1 MIVLTML
8 LSMGFT
14 LFLVSR
20 KMNMGLSLAIGAVLL
35 ALSNGKDFYYLFKLI
50 LRTFS
55 EYTTVTLA
63 LTVAFITILGHLME
77 KYLLLDRMIEVLER
91 MLRSAKATILL
102 APAIIGTLLVTGGA
116 LMSCPVVGSLGKRL
130 ELPGDKMASIN
141 LIFRHAL
148 YFVFP
153 LSTTILLATQLGGFH
168 VWDFI
173 KLQFPM
179 AMVMYVAGYLLY
191 LKGSP
196 EPKIQTLPW
205 KDYFKSIL
213 LFLYYGSPIFISLL
227 GVVAFQLSFH
237 VSLVYGILLSI
248 GIHFL
253 DEKSNPKYRVEENLL
268 TTLYKGIRPSMI
280 VVILGIMIFKNVVN
294 DLDGIYTYLNGLL
307 AKGIPVEL
315 IIFVACAAIAFPLG
329 SAQPGIAIL
338 FPMILPLAPDYHTKI
353 LYAMFIYTTAFMFY
367 YISPVHLCQVLTLE
381 YFEVKMKDLYKNYTY
396 ILPATYGA
404 MIIVYF
410 LAR

>member
-8 LSMGFT
+8 LSMGLT

-20 KMNMGLSLAIGAVLL
+20 KINMGLSLAIGAVLL
-35 ALSNGKDFYYLFKLI
+35 ALLNGKDFHYLVQLI
-50 LRTFS
+50 FRTFS
-55 EYTTVTLA
+55 EYATLTLA
-63 LTVAFITILGHLME
+63 LTIAFITILGHLME
-77 KYLLLDRMIEVLER
+77 KYLLLDRMIEILER
-91 MLRSAKATILL
+91 MLGSAKATILL

-153 LSTTILLATQLGGFH
+153 LSTTILLATQLGGFS

-179 AMVMYVAGYLLY
+179 AVVMYVAGYLLY

-196 EPKIQTLPW
+196 EPKIEAMAW
-205 KDYFKSIL
+205 RDYFKSVL
-213 LFLYYGSPIFISLL
+213 LFFYYSSPILVSLL

-237 VSLVYGILLSI
+237 VSLVFGILLSI
-248 GIHFL
+248 GIHLL
-253 DEKSNPKYRVEENLL
+253 DERTNPKYHVEESLWL
-268 TTLYKGIRPSMI
+268 TLYKGIKPSMV

-294 DLDGIYTYLNGLL
+294 DLDGIYTYLNSLL

-315 IIFVACAAIAFPLG
+315 IIFIACAAISFPLG
-329 SAQPGIAIL
+329 STQPGIAIL
-338 FPMILPLAPDYHTKI
+338 FPMILPLAPDAHTKL
-353 LYAMFIYTTAFMFY
+353 LYAMFVYTTSFMFY
-367 YISPVHLCQVLTLE
+367 YISPIHLCQVLTLE
-381 YFEVKMKDLYKNYTY
+381 FFEVKMKDLYKNYTY
-396 ILPATYGA
+396 ILPATYGT
-404 MIIVYF
+404 MILVYF